1 MKNLEFHVDRPDGT
15 TAIETNFNKA
25 AGLAISLACVNGDPV
40 NIDVVAWSRSAA
52 KAWSGDDGVES
63 YDDDPDTSVFDRIV
77 VRAESIGRIA

>member
-15 TAIETNFNKA
+15 TAIETKFDKA
-25 AGLAISLACVNGDPV
+25 AGLAISISCSNGEPV

-52 KAWSGDDGVES
+52 RAWSGDDGVES
-63 YDDDPDTSVFDRIV
+63 YDDDPEASVFDRIV

>member
-15 TAIETNFNKA
+15 TAIETKFDKA
-25 AGLAISLACVNGDPV
+25 AGLAISISCSNGEPV

-52 KAWSGDDGVES
+52 KAWSGDVES
-63 YDDDPDTSVFDRIV
+63 YDDDPDSSVFDRIV